1 MWRGLASLSPNL
13 MERLVEPALILLA
26 EDEALIALA
35 VQDALETA
43 GFAVLH
49 VIGGEDALAA
59 LDEHSA
65 QLAGVVTDVKFG
77 ETVDGW
83 TVGRRARELLPHIP
97 IVYISGD
104 SAHEHTARGVPDSL
118 MLQKPFAPG
127 QLVTAISTLLNAV
140 PPSQPS

>member
-1 MWRGLASLSPNL
+1 MQTS
-13 MERLVEPALILLA
+13 LILLA

-35 VQDALETA
+35 VQDALEAA

-49 VIGGEDALAA
+49 VFGGSDALAA
-59 LDEHSA
+59 LNDKSSEF
-65 QLAGVVTDVKFG
+65 AGVITDVKFG

-83 TVGRRARELLPHIP
+83 TVSRRARELLPSIP

-104 SAHEHTARGVPDSL
+104 SAHEHTSMGVPDSV
-118 MLQKPFAPG
+118 MLQKPFAAA

-140 PPSQPS
+140 PPPQPS